1 MINALF
7 KFEDLDAE
15 FTAYVAYDDIYIL
28 VQIGDEQDIIKA
40 IYQCIGLL
48 FELLVMIIIL
58 VRFLLLILSLQ
69 DFLQL
74 TSFLYSHS

>member
-15 FTAYVAYDDIYIL
+15 FTTILAYDVIYIL

-40 IYQCIGLL
+40 IYLCIGLL

-58 VRFLLLILSLQ
+58 VRFLLQILSLQ

-74 TSFLYSHS
+74 TSFLYSQS